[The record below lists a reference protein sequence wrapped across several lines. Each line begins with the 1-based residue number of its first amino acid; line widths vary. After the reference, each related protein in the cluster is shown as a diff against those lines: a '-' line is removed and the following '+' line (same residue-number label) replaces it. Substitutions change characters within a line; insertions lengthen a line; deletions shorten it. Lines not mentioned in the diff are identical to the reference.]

1 MWPLPRIAASGW
13 TCEAPPPIFYD
24 MLNEIRKLFRRSA
37 QAFREGRMAR
47 DPEDQ
52 LAELLSAMRREM
64 VAVRASLP
72 VLEEELARTEAELGR
87 EREELARCRY
97 RGTLAGQIGDVETVR
112 IAEEFALRHQARIP
126 VLEQRLEATEAE
138 LAWKKREADEM
149 RRRYQEA
156 DANRFALLAELRR
169 AAAGERIRSALDPE
183 QGAAADFTRMQERVE
198 QEVRYRDALDEL
210 EPQAPKVQPGEDAEI
225 EARLQ
230 ALRERLQQEQRGKG

>member
-1 MWPLPRIAASGW
+1 MAASAW

-24 MLNEIRKLFRRSA
+24 MLNEIRKLFRRTA
-37 QAFREGRMAR
+37 QAFREGVMAR

-72 VLEEELARTEAELGR
+72 VLEEEIDRTAAELAR
-87 EREELARCRY
+87 ERDELARCRH
-97 RGTLAGQIGDVETVR
+97 RGTLAEQIGDAATVR
-112 IAEEFALRHQARIP
+112 VALEFAERHQARIS

-169 AAAGERIRSALDPE
+169 AAAGERMRSALDPE
-183 QGAAADFTRMQERVE
+183 QGAAADFIRMQERIE
-198 QEVRYRDALDEL
+198 QEVRYSDALGEV
-210 EPQAPKVQPGEDAEI
+210 EPQARNGRSAGAAEI

-230 ALRERLQQEQRGKG
+230 ALKERLQQEQRRKE